1 MEIKLSLRFH
11 ANKIARN
18 ALLAAVLAGTAISA
32 AAPVQAA
39 SAQFFG
45 GGSHHDDDECQSY
58 KQAVKSLRRM
68 KFFNIAPLG
77 GATPPEGQFAFGAS
91 KKMRN
96 GEVHPFHIYYDACE
110 RVIISASDEQ

>member
-1 MEIKLSLRFH
+1 MEIELSLRVT
-11 ANKIARN
+11 ALARN
-18 ALLAAVLAGTAISA
+18 VLLAAVLAGTALSA
-32 AAPVQAA
+32 VAPVQAA

-45 GGSHHDDDECQSY
+45 GGSHHDDDECQTY

-68 KFFNIAPLG
+68 KFFNINPLG